1 MKPNKNRIYCLGCRK
16 HKMLF
21 EEKKNADNF
30 IRFNQ
35 EIILEESGKAPVRS
49 YYCVFCSGWHVTS
62 NPSLEQGEEQDK
74 RDKTLIENTIS
85 IKHDISSF
93 NIAINQ
99 KITEIKRAI
108 YLSIDS
114 FDFYKEYEYCRL
126 LLPEFIRFN
135 PCASKS
141 KLLQQIYMLSDVL
154 STFTEIKLMD
164 ISELKRCIVTLDSDS
179 EKVTLIKRYAISK
192 FIDLSLEE
200 CSELYKRGETHQALK
215 IKEELFIMLND
226 INGVGMKKFKQKYKN
241 KINETFNRL
250 SYLIHNNVSCSEEEN
265 YKKELLSL
273 INNLEFINNKFDSLE
288 FSKCRDLVY
297 SGISKLSTLPKDK
310 NVELVFS
317 HYQKWADILERI

>member
-1 MKPNKNRIYCLGCRK
+1 MKSERISPFWVNGYQP
-16 HKMLF
+16 F
-21 EEKKNADNF
+21 
-30 IRFNQ
+30 
-35 EIILEESGKAPVRS
+35 SV
-49 YYCVFCSGWHVTS
+49 
-62 NPSLEQGEEQDK
+62 EEQDK

-85 IKHDISSF
+85 LKHDISSF

-126 LLPEFIRFN
+126 LLPEFLRIN

-141 KLLQQIYMLSDVL
+141 KLLQQIYMVSDVL

-164 ISELKRCIVTLDSDS
+164 ISELKRFLVTLNSDS

-192 FIDLSLEE
+192 LIDLSLDE
-200 CSELYKRGETHQALK
+200 CSDLYKRGETHQALK

-250 SYLIHNNVSCSEEEN
+250 SYLIHNNLSCSEEEN

-273 INNLEFINNKFDSLE
+273 INNLEIINDKFDSLE

-317 HYQKWADILERI
+317 HYQKWADILKRI

>member
-62 NPSLEQGEEQDK
+62 NPSLEHGEEQDK
-74 RDKTLIENTIS
+74 RDMDLIENTIS
-85 IKHDISSF
+85 VKHDISSF
-93 NIAINQ
+93 NMAINQ
-99 KITEIKRAI
+99 KIIEIKRAI

-126 LLPEFIRFN
+126 LLPEFLRIN

-141 KLLQQIYMLSDVL
+141 KLLQQIYMVSDVL

-164 ISELKRCIVTLDSDS
+164 ISELKRFLVTLNSDS

-192 FIDLSLEE
+192 LIDLSLDE
-200 CSELYKRGETHQALK
+200 CSDLYKRGETHQALK

-226 INGVGMKKFKQKYKN
+226 INGVGMKKFNQKYKS
-241 KINETFNRL
+241 KINDTFNRL
-250 SYLIHNNVSCSEEEN
+250 SYLTHNMSCSEEEN
-265 YKKELLSL
+265 YKKELLFL
-273 INNLEFINNKFDSLE
+273 INNLVIINDKFDNLE
-288 FSKCRDLVY
+288 FSKCRDMVY

-310 NVELVFS
+310 NVELVLS
-317 HYQKWADILERI
+317 HYQKWANTLERI